1 MPKKR
6 DLYSS
11 YGQKLISL
19 FAALL
24 FSRQRHSLIELSRML
39 RCSKQTVLRLVD
51 DIKMSYG
58 VDIEESIENRKK
70 YYRLKRRV
78 GIDPTLNLTKSEI
91 SVLQMC
97 RAFTEHLLG
106 RKLFEEATQALL
118 KSQAHLPENQRV
130 DSRHFSTFIPGS
142 IDYTDHHQN
151 ILRLI
156 KAMDEKKVCKITYK
170 RIMADKAKTFY
181 IKPLK
186 IFSHKDTVYI
196 HARMARY
203 PEKPFKEPDFDPLLA
218 VHRIQ
223 KLELTERSYKFPEDY
238 DFEKFFNQNFGVIKE
253 EAFEVVAEF
262 TGYAAEYVAERIWS
276 PDQKLTEKKDGTVKL
291 KFSASSEPELISW
304 VLSFGDWAKVIKPDW
319 LIEEIEEKLYKMNKI
334 YSNPMFGLGSDRGN
348 HI

>member
-1 MPKKR
+1 MPEKR
-6 DLYSS
+6 NPYSS

-39 RCSKQTVLRLVD
+39 SCSKQTVLRLVD
-51 DIKMSYG
+51 DIRMSYG
-58 VDIEESIENRKK
+58 VDIEESTENRRK

-78 GIDPTLNLTKSEI
+78 GVDPTLNLTESEI

-118 KSQAHLPENQRV
+118 KSQSHLPESKRV
-130 DSRHFSTFIPGS
+130 DSRHFASFIPGS
-142 IDYTDHHQN
+142 IDYTAHHQ
-151 ILRLI
+151 IIRRLI

-170 RIMADKAKTFY
+170 RVMVDRSKTFY

-186 IFSHKDTVYI
+186 IFSHKDTIYL

-203 PEKPFKEPDFDPLLA
+203 PGKPFKEPAFDPLLA
-218 VHRIQ
+218 VHRVQ
-223 KLELTERSYKFPEDY
+223 KLELTERSYQFPENY

-253 EAFEVVAEF
+253 EAFEVVVEF
-262 TGYAAEYVAERIWS
+262 SGYAAEYVAERMWS
-276 PDQKLTEKKDGTVKL
+276 PDQKLTRKKDGTVKL

-304 VLSFGDWAKVIKPDW
+304 ILSFGDKVKMIKPDW
-319 LIEEIEEKLYKMNKI
+319 LIEEIRNIIDGIREVYL
-334 YSNPMFGLGSDRGN
+334 
-348 HI
+348 

>member
-1 MPKKR
+1 MPKKK
-6 DLYSS
+6 DPYSS

-19 FAALL
+19 FASLL

-39 RCSKQTVLRLVD
+39 SCSKQTVLRLVD

-70 YYRLKRRV
+70 YFRLIRRV
-78 GIDPTLNLTKSEI
+78 GVDPTLNLTESEI

-106 RKLFEEATQALL
+106 RQLFEDATQALL
-118 KSQAHLPENQRV
+118 KSQAHLSESKRV
-130 DSRHFSTFIPGS
+130 DSRHFASFIPGS
-142 IDYTDHHQN
+142 IDYTDHHQ
-151 ILRLI
+151 IIRRLI
-156 KAMDEKKVCKITYK
+156 KAMDDKKVCKITYK
-170 RIMADKAKTFY
+170 RMMADKAKTFY

-203 PEKPFKEPDFDPLLA
+203 PGKRFKEPDFDPLLA

-223 KLELTERSYKFPEDY
+223 KIELTERSYEFPEDY

-253 EAFEVVAEF
+253 EAFEVVVEF
-262 TGYAAEYVAERIWS
+262 SGYAAEYVAERIWS
-276 PDQKLTEKKDGTVKL
+276 PGQKLTKKKDGTVKL

-304 VLSFGDWAKVIKPDW
+304 ILSFGDGVKVVRPEW
-319 LIEEIEEKLYKMNKI
+319 LRKKLIQVVNKMSKKANR
-334 YSNPMFGLGSDRGN
+334 SDRSN
-348 HI
+348 R

>member
-1 MPKKR
+1 MPEKR
-6 DLYSS
+6 NPYSS

-58 VDIEESIENRKK
+58 VDIEETIENRKK
-70 YYRLKRRV
+70 YYRLKRRIGV
-78 GIDPTLNLTKSEI
+78 DPTLNLTESEI

-106 RKLFEEATQALL
+106 RKLFEEAARALL
-118 KSQAHLPENQRV
+118 KSQSYLPENKRV
-130 DSRHFSTFIPGS
+130 DSRHFASFVPGS
-142 IDYTDHHQN
+142 IDYTGQHQ
-151 ILRLI
+151 IIRRLI
-156 KAMDEKKVCKITYK
+156 NAMDEKKICILTYK
-170 RIMADKAKTFY
+170 RIAVDKAKIFY

-186 IFSHKDTVYI
+186 IFSHKDTVYL

-203 PEKPFKEPDFDPLLA
+203 PGKPFKEPDFDPLLA

-223 KLELTERSYKFPEDY
+223 QLELTERSYEFPENY

-253 EAFEVVAEF
+253 EAFKVVLEF
-262 TGYAAEYVAERIWS
+262 RGYWAEYVSERIWS
-276 PDQKLTEKKDGTVKL
+276 LFTRTQ
-291 KFSASSEPELISW
+291 
-304 VLSFGDWAKVIKPDW
+304 
-319 LIEEIEEKLYKMNKI
+319 
-334 YSNPMFGLGSDRGN
+334 
-348 HI
+348 

>member
-1 MPKKR
+1 MPEKR
-6 DLYSS
+6 NPYGS

-39 RCSKQTVLRLVD
+39 NCSKQTVLRLVD

-58 VDIEESIENRKK
+58 VDIEESVENRKK
-70 YYRLKRRV
+70 YYRLKRRIGV
-78 GIDPTLNLTKSEI
+78 DPTLNLTESEI

-118 KSQAHLPENQRV
+118 KSQSHLPENKHV
-130 DSRHFSTFIPGS
+130 DSRHFGSFIPGS
-142 IDYTDHHQN
+142 IDYTQHHQ
-151 ILRLI
+151 IIHRLI
-156 KAMDEKKVCKITYK
+156 KAMDEKKVCMITYK
-170 RIMADKAKTFY
+170 RVMTDRSKTFY

-186 IFSHKDTVYI
+186 IFSHKDTIYL

-203 PEKPFKEPDFDPLLA
+203 PGKPFKEPDFDPLLA

-223 KLELTERSYKFPEDY
+223 KIELAERSYKFPENY

-253 EAFEVVAEF
+253 NAFEVDIEF
-262 TGYAAEYVAERIWS
+262 KGYWAEYVAERMWS
-276 PDQKLTEKKDGTVKL
+276 PDQKLKRKKDGTVRL

-304 VLSFGDWAKVIKPDW
+304 ILSFGDGAKVIKPDW
-319 LIEEIEEKLYKMNKI
+319 LVDEISDIIRKFYKVYLIAEN
-334 YSNPMFGLGSDRGN
+334 NDP
-348 HI
+348 

>member
-6 DLYSS
+6 DIYSS

-39 RCSKQTVLRLVD
+39 SCSKQTVLRLVEN
-51 DIKMSYG
+51 IKMSYG

-78 GIDPTLNLTKSEI
+78 GIDPTLNLTESEI

-106 RKLFEEATQALL
+106 RQLFEDAAQALL

-130 DSRHFSTFIPGS
+130 DSRHFASFIPGS
-142 IDYTDHHQN
+142 IDYTDHHQ
-151 ILRLI
+151 IIRRLI

-170 RIMADKAKTFY
+170 RIMADKGKTFY

-203 PEKPFKEPDFDPLLA
+203 PGKPFKEPDFDPLLA
-218 VHRIQ
+218 VHRVQ
-223 KLELTERSYKFPEDY
+223 KLELTERSYEFPKDY
-238 DFEKFFNQNFGVIKE
+238 DFEKFFNQNFGVIKQ
-253 EAFEVVAEF
+253 EAFDVVMEF
-262 TGYAAEYVAERIWS
+262 TGYAAEYVSERIWS
-276 PDQKLTEKKDGTVKL
+276 PGQKLIKKKDGSVKL

-304 VLSFGDWAKVIKPDW
+304 VLSFGDEAKMLKPEW
-319 LIEEIEEKLYKMNKI
+319 LIEDMKKVVSRMKKT
-334 YSNPMFGLGSDRGN
+334 YS
-348 HI
+348 

>member
-39 RCSKQTVLRLVD
+39 SCSKQTVLRLVD

-78 GIDPTLNLTKSEI
+78 GVDPTLNLTESEI

-142 IDYTDHHQN
+142 IDYTGHHQV
-151 ILRLI
+151 IRRLI

-170 RIMADKAKTFY
+170 RVMTDRSKTFY

-186 IFSHKDTVYI
+186 IFSHKDTIYL

-203 PEKPFKEPDFDPLLA
+203 PGKPFKEPDFDPLLA
-218 VHRIQ
+218 AHRVQ
-223 KLELTERSYKFPEDY
+223 KLELTERSYQFPEDY

-253 EAFEVVAEF
+253 EAFEVVLEF
-262 TGYAAEYVAERIWS
+262 TGYWAEYVAERIWS
-276 PDQKLTEKKDGTVKL
+276 PDQKLTKKKDGTVKL
-291 KFSASSEPELISW
+291 RFSASSEPELISW
-304 VLSFGDWAKVIKPDW
+304 ILSFGDGAKVIKPDW
-319 LIEEIEEKLYKMNKI
+319 LVEEIKNTIFAIEEKYNQDL
-334 YSNPMFGLGSDRGN
+334 
-348 HI
+348 

>member
-6 DLYSS
+6 DPYSS

-39 RCSKQTVLRLVD
+39 SCSKQTVLRLVD

-58 VDIEESIENRKK
+58 VDIEESIENRRKC
-70 YYRLKRRV
+70 YRLKRRV
-78 GIDPTLNLTKSEI
+78 GVDPTLSLTESEI

-106 RKLFEEATQALL
+106 RKLFEEAAQALL

-130 DSRHFSTFIPGS
+130 DSRHFASFIPGS
-142 IDYTDHHQN
+142 IDYTGHHQ
-151 ILRLI
+151 IIRRLI
-156 KAMDEKKVCKITYK
+156 KAMDEKKVCKIIYK
-170 RIMADKAKTFY
+170 RIIADKSKTFY

-203 PEKPFKEPDFDPLLA
+203 PEKPYKEPDFDPLLA
-218 VHRIQ
+218 VHRVQ
-223 KLELTERSYKFPEDY
+223 KLELTERSYEFPEDY

-253 EAFEVVAEF
+253 EAFEVVVEF

-276 PDQKLTEKKDGTVKL
+276 PDQKLTKRKDGTVKL

-304 VLSFGDWAKVIKPDW
+304 ILSFGDGARVVKPEW
-319 LIEEIEEKLYKMNKI
+319 LIEDMQEVVSSMKKT
-334 YSNPMFGLGSDRGN
+334 YS
-348 HI
+348 